1 MKITRA
7 PRPPRGWF
15 DMQNATARDT
25 SISFRALGV
34 LTHLLSHSDG
44 FTVNA
49 DSLASKG
56 DREGRDAIRKAFREL
71 RYARYLVTEK
81 RQNERGRWVTET
93 LVFDTP
99 QPSREGAEQTGK
111 PTTGKPAVGFPA
123 VGNPGVGRSG
133 AKNKEK
139 TKKKNHGEKP
149 IDTTTTGAG
158 KNKVGGGGDGLAPPL
173 GLDEVS
179 FLGVVDNLDWP
190 PCTFDDSSGTLEE
203 PLRKTLMN
211 ESAAR
216 VLELAQPGALQEV
229 LYELD
234 SYLLEGKIRNPAG
247 WLRAVVRGAAAAGQ
261 FVAETTYQDQV

>member
-123 VGNPGVGRSG
+123 VGKPGVGKLG
-133 AKNKEK
+133 VKNKEK

-149 IDTTTTGAG
+149 TDTTTTEEV
-158 KNKVGGGGDGLAPPL
+158 KNCGGGVGADTPQE
-173 GLDEVS
+173 LDEDD
-179 FLGVVDNLDWP
+179 FLEVIEDLIWP
-190 PCTFDDSSGTLEE
+190 ITFDEREEVLEKM
-203 PLRKTLMN
+203 LRKTLLN
-211 ESAAR
+211 EPAAR
-216 VLELAQPGALQEV
+216 VIELKDPGALQRI
-229 LYELD
+229 LYELT
-234 SYLLEGKIRNPAG
+234 EGLDAIRNPAG
-247 WLRAVVRGAAAAGQ
+247 WVRAVVRDAADRGE
-261 FVAETTYQDQV
+261 FVGEKSHIYEES